1 MKLLDTNGGNTKIRK
16 NNANINDGV
25 FTMIGEVMGKKPSGI
40 RVAGLSLA
48 PSNWACPRPTLPDAR
63 SHASCR
69 QVMASST
76 MYGRVVRRKGIGLGM
91 IVSLSWIS

>member
-1 MKLLDTNGGNTKIRK
+1 MKLLDTGGGNPKLRK

-48 PSNWACPRPTLPDAR
+48 PSNWA
-63 SHASCR
+63 
-69 QVMASST
+69 
-76 MYGRVVRRKGIGLGM
+76 
-91 IVSLSWIS
+91 